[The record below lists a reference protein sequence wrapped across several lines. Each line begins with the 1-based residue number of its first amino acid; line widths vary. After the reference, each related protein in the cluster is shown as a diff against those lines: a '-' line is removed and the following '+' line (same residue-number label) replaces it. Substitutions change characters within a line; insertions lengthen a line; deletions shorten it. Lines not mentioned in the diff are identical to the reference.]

1 MMKIRAAACPSE
13 VPRAVRTFSNP
24 RRALRFGLG
33 GALFLGSLVEA
44 KGGRLPAYEERI
56 FRDVNEA
63 SDRLRIPVRAIMQA
77 GTFATVPAV
86 SAVALLAGRRRLA
99 ASLLVSG
106 TVAWLGAKA
115 AKPLAGRARPEA
127 ALGDVRVREEITGDL
142 GWVSGHMAVATTLAC
157 VGSEAVPRWARPVL
171 VAVAAITGAGR
182 MYVGAHLPHD
192 VVGGAGLGMM
202 VSALVPPQE

>member
-1 MMKIRAAACPSE
+1 
-13 VPRAVRTFSNP
+13 VRIFSSP

-33 GALFLGSLVEA
+33 SALFLGSLAEA

-56 FRDVNEA
+56 FRGVNGA
-63 SDRLRIPVRAIMQA
+63 SDQFRIPVRAIMQA
-77 GTFATVPAV
+77 GTFATVPIV

-99 ASLLVSG
+99 VSLLTSG

-115 AKPLAGRARPEA
+115 AKPLAGRARPER
-127 ALGDVRVREEITGDL
+127 ALGDVQVREGITGDL
-142 GWVSGHMAVATTLAC
+142 GWVSGHMAVATTLAY
-157 VGSEAVPRWARPVL
+157 VTSEAVPRWARPAL
-171 VAVAAITGAGR
+171 LAVAAITGTGR

-202 VSALVPPQE
+202 ISALVPPQEYRARDV

>member
-1 MMKIRAAACPSE
+1 M
-13 VPRAVRTFSNP
+13 FSS
-24 RRALRFGLG
+24 RRHALRFGLG
-33 GALFLGSLVEA
+33 SALFLGSFLEA

-56 FRDVNEA
+56 FRGVNGA

-86 SAVALLAGRRRLA
+86 AAIALLSGRRRLA
-99 ASLLVSG
+99 VSLLGSG

-115 AKPLAGRARPEA
+115 AKPLAGRARPNA
-127 ALGDVRVREEITGDL
+127 VLDDVRVREGIAGDL
-142 GWVSGHMAVATTLAC
+142 GWASGHMAVATSLAC
-157 VGSEAVPRWARPVL
+157 VGGEAVPRWARPAL
-171 VAVAAITGAGR
+171 LAVAAITGAGR